1 MRVFVG
7 TTWTDSR
14 GRTWEVFER
23 LPFGMFK
30 VRTTDLSRVGEMSG
44 RAIIAHLQ
52 FLRTLGQD
60 RLVAAEC
67 RGSPRRLEAWARMGG
82 MPSASPLH

>member
-1 MRVFVG
+1 MRVTVG

-44 RAIIAHLQ
+44 RAIIAHLHNK
-52 FLRTLGQD
+52 
-60 RLVAAEC
+60 AA
-67 RGSPRRLEAWARMGG
+67 
-82 MPSASPLH
+82 